1 MTYGII
7 GGKTTLRRKME
18 EEELLSKAA
27 GCPVGHTYNKN
38 IQKCIPGSPL
48 SGIAYGKLLEKGF
61 NKANSGKKSENSADM
76 AIKKEVA
83 MRQSQGLDQ
92 NMQN

>member
-7 GGKTTLRRKME
+7 GGKTTLRRMME

-27 GCPVGHTYNKN
+27 GCPVGHTFNKN

-48 SGIAYGKLLEKGF
+48 SGIPYAKIVKNAT

-76 AIKKEVA
+76 AIKQEIM

-92 NMQN
+92 NQ